1 MSQFADKRVRLAEV
15 VPAGL
20 RWERLRA
27 GGNMQERSCAV
38 FVWDVSPVLLTLGPI
53 QVRYYGLLFAL
64 MLIGGYYIWQW
75 QMLRGGHTQAEAE
88 GFFLWGA
95 VAVIAGAR
103 LGQVLFYDP
112 KRYLANPIEI
122 LYVWKGGL
130 ASHGATLGLVLV
142 LILYARHLNLSR
154 LEILDR
160 FSMSAALGALMVRIG
175 NFMNSEIVGRV
186 TDVPWAV
193 KFPRCIYDKHLPLDR
208 VPARHPSQI
217 YEVFLGLFV
226 LLSLYLVDRKYKE
239 ERPLGLLA
247 WLFFILYFSGRFVVE
262 FFKEY
267 QALSPDK
274 SLLTMGQWLSIP
286 FVLIG
291 LYGLVRTYR
300 APLPTSSLRPAPG
313 NKEAVKKDRKKGKGK
328 GKTKK

>member
-1 MSQFADKRVRLAEV
+1 M
-15 VPAGL
+15 
-20 RWERLRA
+20 
-27 GGNMQERSCAV
+27 
-38 FVWDVSPVLLTLGPI
+38 FVWDVSPILLKIGPI

-75 QMLRGGHTQAEAE
+75 QMLRGGHTQREAE

-95 VAVIAGAR
+95 IAVIAGAR

-112 KRYLANPIEI
+112 ARYLANPLEI

-130 ASHGATLGLVLV
+130 ASHGATIGLVVVLV
-142 LILYARHLNLSR
+142 LYARHLRLSK
-154 LEILDR
+154 LEVLDR

-175 NFMNSEIVGRV
+175 NFMNSEIVGRA

-193 KFPRCIYDKHLPLDR
+193 KFPRCIYDSHLPLDR

-217 YEVFLGLFV
+217 YEAFLGLFV
-226 LLSLYLVDRKYKE
+226 IISLYLVDRKYKE

-247 WLFFILYFSGRFVVE
+247 SLFFILYFSGRFVVE

-267 QALSPDK
+267 QTLSPDE
-274 SLLTMGQWLSIP
+274 SFLTMGQWLSIP

-291 LYGLVRTYR
+291 AFMLYR
-300 APLPTSSLRPAPG
+300 ALRSPVPTSSLRPPPVQ
-313 NKEAVKKDRKKGKGK
+313 KEQAAKQVRKKGKGK
-328 GKTKK
+328 SRQNQ

>member
-1 MSQFADKRVRLAEV
+1 M
-15 VPAGL
+15 
-20 RWERLRA
+20 
-27 GGNMQERSCAV
+27 
-38 FVWDVSPVLLTLGPI
+38 FVWDVSPILLSLGPI
-53 QVRYYGLLFAL
+53 QVRYYGLLFAI

-75 QMLRGGHTQAEAE
+75 QMLRGGHTQREAE

-95 VAVIAGAR
+95 IAVIAGSR

-112 KRYLANPIEI
+112 ARYLANPIEI

-142 LILYARHLNLSR
+142 LVLYARHHKLSK

-186 TDVPWAV
+186 SDVPWAV
-193 KFPRCIYDKHLPLDR
+193 KFPRCIYDSRLPLDR

-217 YEVFLGLFV
+217 YEVLLGLFV
-226 LLSLYLVDRKYKE
+226 ILSLYFVDKKYKE

-247 WLFFILYFSGRFVVE
+247 SLFFILYFSGRFIVE

-267 QALSPDK
+267 QTLSPDR
-274 SLLTMGQWLSIP
+274 SVLTMGQWLSVP

-291 LYGLVRTYR
+291 SFMLYR
-300 APLPTSSLRPAPG
+300 ALRAPVPTSSLRPAPAE
-313 NKEAVKKDRKKGKGK
+313 KEGAKKERKKGKGK
-328 GKTKK
+328 GKK

>member
-1 MSQFADKRVRLAEV
+1 
-15 VPAGL
+15 
-20 RWERLRA
+20 
-27 GGNMQERSCAV
+27 V
-38 FVWDVSPVLLTLGPI
+38 FVWDLSPILLRLGPI

-75 QMLRGGHTQAEAE
+75 QMLRGGHTQREAE

-95 VAVIAGAR
+95 IAVIAGSR

-112 KRYLANPIEI
+112 ARYLANPIEI

-142 LILYARHLNLSR
+142 LVLYARHLKLSR
-154 LEILDR
+154 LEVLDR
-160 FSMSAALGALMVRIG
+160 FTMSAALGALMVRIG

-193 KFPRCIYDKHLPLDR
+193 KFPRSIYDSHLPLDR

-217 YEVFLGLFV
+217 YEVFLGIFV
-226 LLSLYLVDRKYKE
+226 ILSLYLVDRKYKE

-247 WLFFILYFSGRFVVE
+247 SLFFILYFSGRFVVE
-262 FFKEY
+262 FFKAY
-267 QALSPDK
+267 QTLSPDR
-274 SLLTMGQWLSIP
+274 SVLTMGQWLSIP
-286 FVLIG
+286 FVVIG
-291 LYGLVRTYR
+291 CFMLYR
-300 APLPTSSLRPAPG
+300 ALQSPIPTSSLRPAP
-313 NKEAVKKDRKKGKGK
+313 VKKEGPKQDRKKGKGK
-328 GKTKK
+328 KNK

>member
-1 MSQFADKRVRLAEV
+1 M
-15 VPAGL
+15 
-20 RWERLRA
+20 
-27 GGNMQERSCAV
+27 
-38 FVWDVSPVLLTLGPI
+38 FVWDVSPILLHLGPI
-53 QVRYYGLLFAL
+53 QVRYYGLVFAL
-64 MLIGGYYIWQW
+64 MMIGGYYLWQW

-95 VAVIAGAR
+95 VAVIAGSR

-112 KRYLANPIEI
+112 ARYLAHPIEI
-122 LYVWKGGL
+122 LYVWRGGL

-142 LILYARHLNLSR
+142 LVLYARHLKLSK
-154 LEILDR
+154 LEVLDR
-160 FSMSAALGALMVRIG
+160 FSMSAALGATMVRFG

-193 KFPRCIYDKHLPLDR
+193 KFPRCIYDSRLPLDL
-208 VPARHPSQI
+208 VPGRHPSQI

-239 ERPLGLLA
+239 ERPVGLLA
-247 WLFFILYFSGRFVVE
+247 FLFFVLYFSGRFVVE

-267 QALSPDK
+267 QTLSPDR
-274 SLLTMGQWLSIP
+274 SVLTMGQWLSIP

-291 LYGLVRTYR
+291 AYGLFRTLR
-300 APLPTSSLRPAPG
+300 APVPTSSLRPAPVEQERAR
-313 NKEAVKKDRKKGKGK
+313 KVAKKVKPKRSR
-328 GKTKK
+328 

>member
-1 MSQFADKRVRLAEV
+1 MPGKIA
-15 VPAGL
+15 PGT
-20 RWERLRA
+20 
-27 GGNMQERSCAV
+27 GNVQERSCAV
-38 FVWDVSPVLLTLGPI
+38 FVWDVSPVMLTLGPI
-53 QVRYYGLLFAL
+53 QIRYYGLLFAV
-64 MLIGGYYIWQW
+64 MMICGYYLWQW
-75 QMLRGGHTQAEAE
+75 QMLRGGHTQQQAE

-95 VAVIAGAR
+95 IGVIGGSR

-112 KRYLANPIEI
+112 GRYLAHPIEI
-122 LYVWKGGL
+122 LYVWRGGL

-142 LILYARHLNLSR
+142 LVLYARHLKLSK
-154 LEILDR
+154 LEVLDR

-193 KFPRCIYDKHLPLDR
+193 KFPRCVYDSRLPLDR
-208 VPARHPSQI
+208 VPFRHPSQI

-247 WLFFILYFSGRFVVE
+247 SLFFLLYFSGRFIVE

-267 QALSPDK
+267 QTLSPDK
-274 SLLTMGQWLSIP
+274 SFLTMGQWLSIP

-291 LYGLVRTYR
+291 AYGVYRTCR
-300 APLPTSSLRPAPG
+300 SPVPTSSLRPAPVEKAG
-313 NKEAVKKDRKKGKGK
+313 AKKDRKKGKGK
-328 GKTKK
+328 RKK

>member
-1 MSQFADKRVRLAEV
+1 M
-15 VPAGL
+15 
-20 RWERLRA
+20 
-27 GGNMQERSCAV
+27 
-38 FVWDVSPVLLTLGPI
+38 FVWDVSPVLLKLGPI

-64 MLIGGYYIWQW
+64 MLIGGYYLWQW
-75 QMLRGGHTQAEAE
+75 QMLRGGHTQREAE

-95 VAVIAGAR
+95 IAVIAGAR

-112 KRYLANPIEI
+112 GRYLANPIEI
-122 LYVWKGGL
+122 LYVWRGGL
-130 ASHGATLGLVLV
+130 ASHGATIGLVLV
-142 LILYARHLNLSR
+142 LYLYARHLKLSK
-154 LEILDR
+154 LEVLDR

-193 KFPRCIYDKHLPLDR
+193 KFPRCIYDRHLPLDR
-208 VPARHPSQI
+208 VPGRHPSQI

-226 LLSLYLVDRKYKE
+226 LLALYLVDRKYKE

-247 WLFFILYFSGRFVVE
+247 FLFFLLYFSGRFVVE

-267 QALSPDK
+267 QTLSPER
-274 SLLTMGQWLSIP
+274 SFLTMGQWLSIP

-291 LYGLVRTYR
+291 AYGVVRALR
-300 APLPTSSLRPAPG
+300 NPVPTSSLRPARVER
-313 NKEAVKKDRKKGKGK
+313 EATNQGKKKGKGK
-328 GKTKK
+328 RKP

>member
-1 MSQFADKRVRLAEV
+1 
-15 VPAGL
+15 
-20 RWERLRA
+20 
-27 GGNMQERSCAV
+27 V
-38 FVWDVSPVLLTLGPI
+38 FVWDVSPVMLTLGPI
-53 QVRYYGLLFAL
+53 QLRYYGLIFAV
-64 MLIGGYYIWQW
+64 MLIGGYYLWQW
-75 QMLRGGHTQAEAE
+75 QMLRGGHTQAQAE

-95 VAVIAGAR
+95 IAVIAGSR

-112 KRYLANPIEI
+112 ARYLANPIEI
-122 LYVWKGGL
+122 LYVWRGGL

-142 LILYARHLNLSR
+142 LVLYARHLKLSK
-154 LEILDR
+154 LEVMDR

-193 KFPRCIYDKHLPLDR
+193 KFPRCVYDSRLPFNH

-217 YEVFLGLFV
+217 YEVFLGIFV

-247 WLFFILYFSGRFVVE
+247 SLFFLLYFSGRFIVE

-267 QALSPDK
+267 QTLSPDG
-274 SLLTMGQWLSIP
+274 SPLTMGQYLSIP
-286 FVLIG
+286 FILIG
-291 LYGLVRTYR
+291 ACGVYYSYR
-300 APLPTSSLRPAPG
+300 KAIPTSSLRPSPASVEREG
-313 NKEAVKKDRKKGKGK
+313 GKKKGKK
-328 GKTKK
+328 GRRKKKK

>member
-1 MSQFADKRVRLAEV
+1 VY
-15 VPAGL
+15 
-20 RWERLRA
+20 
-27 GGNMQERSCAV
+27 
-38 FVWDVSPVLLTLGPI
+38 VWDVSPVMLNLGPI
-53 QVRYYGLLFAL
+53 QVRYYGLLFAV
-64 MLIGGYYIWQW
+64 MMIGGYYLWQW
-75 QMLRGGHTQAEAE
+75 QMLRGGHTRREAE

-95 VAVIAGAR
+95 IAVIAGSR
-103 LGQVLFYDP
+103 LGEVLFYDLR
-112 KRYLANPIEI
+112 RYLANPIEI
-122 LYVWKGGL
+122 LYVWRGGL

-142 LILYARHLNLSR
+142 LVLYARHLKLSKF
-154 LEILDR
+154 EVMDR

-193 KFPRCIYDKHLPLDR
+193 KFPRCIHDSRLALDR

-247 WLFFILYFSGRFVVE
+247 SLFFLLYFSGRFIVE

-267 QALSPDK
+267 QTLSPDK
-274 SLLTMGQWLSIP
+274 SFLTMGQWLSIP

-291 LYGLVRTYR
+291 AYGLYLSCRSAV
-300 APLPTSSLRPAPG
+300 PTSSLRPAPVEKAG
-313 NKEAVKKDRKKGKGK
+313 DKNDRKKGKGK
-328 GKTKK
+328 KKK

>member
-1 MSQFADKRVRLAEV
+1 M
-15 VPAGL
+15 
-20 RWERLRA
+20 
-27 GGNMQERSCAV
+27 
-38 FVWDVSPVLLTLGPI
+38 FVWDVSPVMLALGPVQI
-53 QVRYYGLLFAL
+53 RYYGLLFAI

-75 QMLRGGHTQAEAE
+75 QMLRGGHTQREAE

-95 VAVIAGAR
+95 IAVIGGSR

-112 KRYLANPIEI
+112 ARYLANPIEI
-122 LYVWKGGL
+122 LYVWRGGL

-142 LILYARHLNLSR
+142 LVLYARYLKLSR
-154 LEILDR
+154 LEVLDR

-193 KFPRCIYDKHLPLDR
+193 KFPRCIYDSRLPLDS

-226 LLSLYLVDRKYKE
+226 LLSLYFVDKKYKE

-247 WLFFILYFSGRFVVE
+247 SLFFILYFSGRFIVE

-267 QALSPDK
+267 QTLSPDR
-274 SLLTMGQWLSIP
+274 SILTMGQWLSIP
-286 FVLIG
+286 FVFIG
-291 LYGLVRTYR
+291 VYMLHRALR
-300 APLPTSSLRPAPG
+300 APVATSSLRPAPVE
-313 NKEAVKKDRKKGKGK
+313 KEGTKKDRKKGKGK
-328 GKTKK
+328 K

>member
-1 MSQFADKRVRLAEV
+1 M
-15 VPAGL
+15 
-20 RWERLRA
+20 
-27 GGNMQERSCAV
+27 
-38 FVWDVSPVLLTLGPI
+38 FVWDLSPILLTLGPI
-53 QVRYYGLLFAL
+53 QIRYYGLLFAV
-64 MLIGGYYIWQW
+64 MMIGGYYLWQW
-75 QMLRGGHTQAEAE
+75 QMLRGGHTQRQAE

-95 VAVIAGAR
+95 IAVIGGSR

-112 KRYLANPIEI
+112 GRYLANPIEI

-130 ASHGATLGLVLV
+130 ASHGATIGLVLV
-142 LILYARHLNLSR
+142 LYLYARHLKLSR
-154 LEILDR
+154 LEVLDR

-193 KFPRCIYDKHLPLDR
+193 KFPRCIYDNHLPLDR

-226 LLSLYLVDRKYKE
+226 LLSLYFVDRKLKE

-247 WLFFILYFSGRFVVE
+247 SLFFLLYFSGRFVVE

-267 QALSPDK
+267 QTLSPER
-274 SLLTMGQWLSIP
+274 SFLTMGQWLSLP
-286 FVLIG
+286 FILLGACG
-291 LYGLVRTYR
+291 LYWTYR
-300 APLPTSSLRPAPG
+300 NRIPTSSLRPPPVE
-313 NKEAVKKDRKKGKGK
+313 KEGAKKERKKKKTKGK
-328 GKTKK
+328 K